1 MHCPLSFFLVPKMHK
16 TKAHV
21 FFVHFSSTC
30 RTKQNEYLDAV
41 VAPSGFKFSQSKMM
55 ENENLAKTTPY
66 LL

>member
-1 MHCPLSFFLVPKMHK
+1 MHK